1 LPRRHPATD
10 PAGACVHIG
19 LIALSNERLMMANPQ
34 GGRVMNIAFAIL
46 STVLALLTAG
56 AATLHLH
63 NSLEIDHY
71 LSGKRR

>member
-1 LPRRHPATD
+1 
-10 PAGACVHIG
+10 
-19 LIALSNERLMMANPQ
+19 
-34 GGRVMNIAFAIL
+34 MNIAFAVL

-71 LSGKRR
+71 LASKQR